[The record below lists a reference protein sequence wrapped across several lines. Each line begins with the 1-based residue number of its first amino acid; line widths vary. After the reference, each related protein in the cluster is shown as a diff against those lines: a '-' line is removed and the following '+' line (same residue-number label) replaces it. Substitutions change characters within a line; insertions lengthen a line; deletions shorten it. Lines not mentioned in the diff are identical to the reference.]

1 MVGTTPV
8 QHEYESYNTP
18 NKANVLPIENV
29 KKKFIR
35 NKPNLL

>member
-8 QHEYESYNTP
+8 QHEYESYDTP
-18 NKANVLPIENV
+18 NKVKALSIENV